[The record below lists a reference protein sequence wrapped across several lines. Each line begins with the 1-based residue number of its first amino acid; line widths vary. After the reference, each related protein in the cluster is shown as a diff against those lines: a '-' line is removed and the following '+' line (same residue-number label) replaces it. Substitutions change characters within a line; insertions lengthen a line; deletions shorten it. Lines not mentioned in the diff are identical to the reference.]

1 MGGYAV
7 AYLFLEHETPLWIGL
22 VVAVALSAAVGLVV
36 GLPALRLSTEFL
48 ILLTLATQTIII
60 ALVVTASSLG
70 GTYGLQGVSGLSRF
84 GQELLLPCDLLPF
97 FLALAVITY
106 LIVRRLGE
114 SPYGRV
120 LRGIREDE
128 VACR

>member
-1 MGGYAV
+1 M
-7 AYLFLEHETPLWIGL
+7 
-22 VVAVALSAAVGLVV
+22 
-36 GLPALRLSTEFL
+36 
-48 ILLTLATQTIII
+48 
-60 ALVVTASSLG
+60 TASSLG

-97 FLALAVITY
+97 FVALAMITY

>member
-1 MGGYAV
+1 VGGYAV

-70 GTYGLQGVSGLSRF
+70 GTYGLQGAYQGCRCSARSCCSQATSCRSSSLS
-84 GQELLLPCDLLPF
+84 P
-97 FLALAVITY
+97 
-106 LIVRRLGE
+106 
-114 SPYGRV
+114 
-120 LRGIREDE
+120 
-128 VACR
+128 

>member
-70 GTYGLQGVSGLSRF
+70 GTYGLQGVSGLSLF
-84 GQELLLPCDLLPF
+84 GQELLLPSDLLPF
-97 FLALAVITY
+97 FVALAVITY

>member
-1 MGGYAV
+1 M
-7 AYLFLEHETPLWIGL
+7 
-22 VVAVALSAAVGLVV
+22 
-36 GLPALRLSTEFL
+36 
-48 ILLTLATQTIII
+48 
-60 ALVVTASSLG
+60 VTAG
-70 GTYGLQGVSGLSRF
+70 RVSGLSLF
-84 GQELLLPCDLLPF
+84 GQELLLPSDLLPF
-97 FLALAVITY
+97 FVALAVITY